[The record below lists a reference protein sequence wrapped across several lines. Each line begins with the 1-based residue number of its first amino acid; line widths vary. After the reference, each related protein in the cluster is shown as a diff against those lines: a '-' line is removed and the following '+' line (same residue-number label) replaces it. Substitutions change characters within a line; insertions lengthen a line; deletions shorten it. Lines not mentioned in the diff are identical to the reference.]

1 MATQQTLV
9 SPQEYLELERNAP
22 FKSEYR
28 DGLIV
33 PMAGASPQH
42 IDISSNMLIELGI
55 CLKGKTCKVCNSELK
70 VRTRT
75 KYSYPDMTVVC
86 GEPLYEY
93 DTDKNGILINP
104 TLIVEVLSD
113 STEAYDRGEKFA
125 AYRELPS
132 FREYLLVSQKEPLID
147 QFVKQADGSWKL
159 FSVQGLEANV
169 KLETIQCTLSLSDI
183 YNGVSLSS
191 TETI

>member
-159 FSVQGLEANV
+159 FSVQGLEASV